1 MMTKQQKTALIF
13 AIPSLLMVAAFISN
27 HFVEGFNWT
36 GSDFLIAAILLF
48 GTASFIYMIVSSKL
62 SVRAKTIISIV
73 IILLLM
79 IIWVEMAVGL
89 FGSPIAGS

>member
-1 MMTKQQKTALIF
+1 MTKQQKTALVF
-13 AIPSLLMVAAFISN
+13 AIPSLLMVVAFISN
-27 HFVEGFNWT
+27 NFVEGFNWT

-73 IILLLM
+73 IIHILM

>member
-1 MMTKQQKTALIF
+1 MITKQQKAAFIF

-27 HFVEGFNWT
+27 NFVEGFNWT
-36 GSDFLIAAILLF
+36 GSDFLIATVLLF

-73 IILLLM
+73 IILTLV

-89 FGSPIAGS
+89 FGSPIAGN

>member
-1 MMTKQQKTALIF
+1 MMTKQQKTALIL

-27 HFVEGFNWT
+27 FVVKGFNWT

-48 GTASFIYMIVSSKL
+48 GTATFIYLIVSSKF
-62 SVRAKTIISIV
+62 SFRTKVIV
-73 IILLLM
+73 TVITLLALILLWM
-79 IIWVEMAVGL
+79 EMAVGL

>member
-13 AIPSLLMVAAFISN
+13 AIPTLLMVAAFISN
-27 HFVEGFNWT
+27 NFVDGFNWS

-48 GTASFIYMIVSSKL
+48 GTASFIYMIASSKL
-62 SVRAKTIISIV
+62 SLRAKIISSIV
-73 IILLLM
+73 IIFILIM
-79 IIWVEMAVGL
+79 IWVEMAVGL